1 VPPTDVNKVILALAA
16 IVCAVGAVDAAVGH
30 DLDLVAV
37 FILAG
42 VLQLA
47 LLLRLHTGRPAV
59 PLRGDLVAWLRDRA
73 AAEDEPIGAVADRCV
88 AACRADL
95 DRT

>member
-1 VPPTDVNKVILALAA
+1 VPPTDVNKLILVVAAL
-16 IVCAVGAVDAAVGH
+16 VCAVGAVDAAVG
-30 DLDLVAV
+30 DDGDLVVV

-47 LLLRLHTGRPAV
+47 LLARLQTRRPAV

-73 AAEDEPIGAVADRCV
+73 AAEGEPIGAVADRCV

-95 DRT
+95 DRS